1 MGIII
6 VVRAIAVLC
15 LLELPL
21 AADAA
26 SLTDKFTPGAPYY
39 FDHFDSGQQP
49 WEPGQDL
56 NFEEVFKN
64 YQYYEIVLDR
74 NGKEITVNRYIRGD
88 RAGSEEYLVLPDG
101 SLRRKD
107 GSLRRK

>member
-1 MGIII
+1 MSI
-6 VVRAIAVLC
+6 VRAIAVLC
-15 LLELPL
+15 LLGLPL

-26 SLTDKFTPGAPYY
+26 SLADKFTPGTSYY
-39 FDHFDSGQQP
+39 YDNFNPGQQP
-49 WEPGQDL
+49 WELGQDL

-88 RAGSEEYLVLPDG
+88 RASSEKYLVLPDR
-101 SLRRKD
+101 SLRRK
-107 GSLRRK
+107 